1 MIQVGKCILL
11 HLLILRLPNLCAPSI
26 SRLRSKVRIQKPGNQ
41 RHQRTQNHLNSF
53 LVNIRKVMICH
64 SHIDQVRDHN
74 GNKQFKASLRSE
86 PAPPPAP
93 YPLDTAPH
101 TSKAFSYNF
110 HPTPRSLCHILSC
123 LLSWIQFFL
132 SLPCAGYFSGYYSHI
147 QIFRQF
153 HLQRK
158 IKEGPQRSTSQ
169 SQMKPTAILL

>member
-11 HLLILRLPNLCAPSI
+11 HLLILRLSDLRAPAV
-26 SRLRSKVRIQKPGNQ
+26 SRLRRKVCIQKARNQ

-74 GNKQFKASLRSE
+74 GNKQFKASLNQNQHR
-86 PAPPPAP
+86 PQHHIPPIRPRIP
-93 YPLDTAPH
+93 QKPLH
-101 TSKAFSYNF
+101 II
-110 HPTPRSLCHILSC
+110 HPTPRSLCRILSC

-153 HLQRK
+153 PFQRK